1 MSSKEQSGKL
11 FVFAAPSGAGKT
23 TLVHAVVTKHQ
34 EDLRFSISY
43 TTRERRSNEANAV
56 DYLFVSEAEF
66 MRLRDAGEMLEYA
79 HVFDNYYGTNR
90 DEVFAQLEQGYDVML
105 EIDWQGARQIR
116 SNMSDTVCIFIL
128 PPSEEVLLQRLT
140 ARGQDDAA
148 VIERRMRDAR
158 AEISHYREYDYLVVN
173 DDFSH
178 AMEGLRAI
186 IVAQRLR
193 QEHQAGDLQDQLGS
207 LLSKDGPE

>member
-1 MSSKEQSGKL
+1 MVS
-11 FVFAAPSGAGKT
+11 APSGAGKT
-23 TLVHAVVTKHQ
+23 SLLKALLEQDEQLHVSVS
-34 EDLRFSISY
+34 F
-43 TTRERRSNEANAV
+43 TTRPQRPGEV
-56 DYLFVSEAEF
+56 DGKDYHFVDQETFLQMVDEGSF
-66 MRLRDAGEMLEYA
+66 LEHA
-79 HVFDNYYGTNR
+79 HVFDNYYGTDRN
-90 DEVFAQLEQGYDVML
+90 EVIAQLEQGYDVML

-116 SNMSDTVCIFIL
+116 SNLSETVCIFVL

-158 AEISHYREYDYLVVN
+158 AEISHYHEYDYLVVN

-193 QEHQAGDLQDQLGS
+193 QEHQIDELRQQLGN
-207 LLSKDGPE
+207 LLS